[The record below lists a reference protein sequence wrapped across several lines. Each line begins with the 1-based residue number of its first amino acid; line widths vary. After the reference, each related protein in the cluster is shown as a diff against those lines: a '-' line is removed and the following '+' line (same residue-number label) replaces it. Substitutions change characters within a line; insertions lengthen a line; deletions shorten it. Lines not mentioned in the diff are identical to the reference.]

1 MTMKHS
7 RLTTQLAVFAG
18 ALLVSSATPI
28 HANDI
33 PRPAVPADLDPAD
46 DSHPVSGVDSTF

>member
-1 MTMKHS
+1 MKHS